1 MNELIAKHI
10 TLLGLWGV
18 VILIGIFIVYH
29 EAKMNQK
36 NQQWLEAQMARIENK
51 PLLHDYW
58 PIWSSRRVRVDH
70 SRRNAIDL
78 NIF

>member
-51 PLLHDYW
+51 PLLHDY
-58 PIWSSRRVRVDH
+58 
-70 SRRNAIDL
+70 
-78 NIF
+78 